1 MKLEGFKEFYFK
13 GTLDQVSVLIELH
26 KLNGCEP
33 YNKET
38 KDFSAVCFNRNMSVG
53 VGYLPKTTARKSY
66 TEAKAYLLRFAK
78 PAKPVNV
85 AKPKRKKL
93 EITAEYVIEGT
104 KYSNGFI
111 DNKSIESYESHLAE
125 VRQNVKD
132 LTKYL
137 RHYRIAKKRGF

>member
-1 MKLEGFKEFYFK
+1 MSLKGFEKFYFK
-13 GTLDQVSVLIELH
+13 GTYEQKKELIEIH
-26 KLNGCEP
+26 ERNGCPP
-33 YNKET
+33 YS
-38 KDFSAVCFNRNMSVG
+38 KDSVNNLMVTFEDSLSQGYSATDEDSKP
-53 VGYLPKTTARKSY
+53 YA
-66 TEAKAYLLRFAK
+66 EAKAYLLSFAK
-78 PAKPVNV
+78 PVKPVNV

>member
-1 MKLEGFKEFYFK
+1 MKLEGFKEFYFN
-13 GTLDQVSVLIELH
+13 GRIEQVFELIELH
-26 KLNGCEP
+26 KLNGCNP
-33 YNKET
+33 YNEET
-38 KDFSAVCFNRNMSVG
+38 KMFTTVFFDSNRSTGCACISKSTV
-53 VGYLPKTTARKSY
+53 YKSY
-66 TEAKAYLLRFAK
+66 TEAKEYLLSFAK
-78 PAKPVNV
+78 SVMPVEV
-85 AKPKRKKL
+85 SKPKRKKL
-93 EITAEYVIEGT
+93 EISSVHTIEGT